1 MTTGVPAPAQPANW
15 LESGRILG
23 GKFRIQRR
31 LGAGGMGVVVAATHV
46 FLKKQVALK
55 VLTDAAAAHPDAKA
69 RFLREARAAANIE
82 NEHVARV
89 MDVGTFEDGSPYILM
104 EFLEGKDLLTLLTDG
119 GPLPI
124 QLAIDY
130 VLQACEAIA
139 EAHLRGI
146 VHRDIKPAN
155 LFLAQRTDE
164 STCIKVLD
172 FGISKLTPTNVI
184 GIETLPV
191 ETGIAWGSPQYMSPE
206 QIRAS
211 ADMDG
216 RTDVWSLGVTL
227 FQLLTRRLPFH
238 GINVQQISAA
248 VLEQPF
254 PSVCAYRAEVPV
266 ALDRILQKCCAKNPA
281 HRWANIAEFAGAVA
295 FLASNAGLASV
306 ERIAAI
312 QRKTLP
318 PLMTVA
324 PTTPPLRQRS
334 YALKAV

>member
-1 MTTGVPAPAQPANW
+1 M
-15 LESGRILG
+15 
-23 GKFRIQRR
+23 
-31 LGAGGMGVVVAATHV
+31 
-46 FLKKQVALK
+46 
-55 VLTDAAAAHPDAKA
+55 
-69 RFLREARAAANIE
+69 
-82 NEHVARV
+82 
-89 MDVGTFEDGSPYILM
+89 
-104 EFLEGKDLLTLLTDG
+104 
-119 GPLPI
+119 
-124 QLAIDY
+124 
-130 VLQACEAIA
+130 
-139 EAHLRGI
+139 
-146 VHRDIKPAN
+146 HRDIKPAN

-254 PSVCAYRAEVPV
+254 PSVIEIKPRKIFLTTFWTSFRVPRDRHSCDHISLDLE
-266 ALDRILQKCCAKNPA
+266 ALDGY
-281 HRWANIAEFAGAVA
+281 W
-295 FLASNAGLASV
+295 
-306 ERIAAI
+306 
-312 QRKTLP
+312 
-318 PLMTVA
+318 
-324 PTTPPLRQRS
+324 
-334 YALKAV
+334 